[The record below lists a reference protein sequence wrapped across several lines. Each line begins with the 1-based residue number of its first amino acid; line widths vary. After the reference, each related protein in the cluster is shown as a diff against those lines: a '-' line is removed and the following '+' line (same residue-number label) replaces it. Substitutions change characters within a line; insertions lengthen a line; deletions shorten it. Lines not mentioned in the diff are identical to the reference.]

1 MSLSENGAFCVLCL
15 QQQPTVALD
24 CEAEPVS

>member
-1 MSLSENGAFCVLCL
+1 MSLSENSAFCVLCL

-24 CEAEPVS
+24 CKAESIS